1 MDRINLGSAT
11 LLLRLA
17 NRHGLIT
24 GSTGTGKSCSVQHLA
39 ESFSAA
45 GVPVLLTDVKGDLT
59 GISTVRP
66 TRHWSVFGEDGLPMR
81 TTVQDLGP
89 LLMSQLLGLNQT
101 QAGVMNIVFEVAKRG
116 VRKQLYGIDGTS
128 RDYLLGL
135 DDIRAVMAECLDH
148 VEDLRQP
155 MGNMTNASIGAI
167 SRGLLTLEAQGGNFL
182 FNEPALDVLDL
193 MEVRDETGVVSILDA
208 TNLMDCPATYG
219 VLMVSI
225 LTKLFSVLSEAGDLD
240 KPKFVIIIDEA
251 HLLFAEARKNKP
263 LMALIERTVR
273 LIRSKG
279 VGVYFATQNPLD
291 VPDQVLAQL
300 NNRIQHGLRAFTPRD
315 QRAVRAAAET
325 FRQNPEVNAAQAIT
339 ELGIGEA
346 LVSCLGASGIP
357 EMVRR
362 TRVPL
367 PSGHIG
373 PVDIRPIVNSDPM
386 REKYRETLNR
396 EAAIA
401 RLASRMEAA

>member
-1 MDRINLGSAT
+1 MSGDTDGQIFVGRSPSSEGGAGKAEYLA
-11 LLLRLA
+11 LKLA
-17 NRHGLIT
+17 NRHGLAT
-24 GSTGTGKSCSVQHLA
+24 GATGTGKTVTLQTLA
-39 ESFSAA
+39 EGFSRA
-45 GVPVLLTDVKGDLT
+45 GVPVFAADIKGDLS
-59 GISTVRP
+59 GLSTACP
-66 TRHWSVFGEDGLPMR
+66 TRHWDVFGDNGLPMR
-81 TTVQDLGP
+81 TTVSDLGP
-89 LLMSQLLGLNQT
+89 ALMSRMLGLNQT
-101 QAGVMNIVFEVAKRG
+101 QEGVLNIVFETAKRG
-116 VRKQLYGIDGTS
+116 VLKTLYGLDTQR

-135 DDIRAVMAECLDH
+135 DDIRAVMAECMDH

-279 VGVYFATQNPLD
+279 VGVYFAT
-291 VPDQVLAQL
+291 
-300 NNRIQHGLRAFTPRD
+300 
-315 QRAVRAAAET
+315 
-325 FRQNPEVNAAQAIT
+325 
-339 ELGIGEA
+339 
-346 LVSCLGASGIP
+346 
-357 EMVRR
+357 
-362 TRVPL
+362 
-367 PSGHIG
+367 
-373 PVDIRPIVNSDPM
+373 
-386 REKYRETLNR
+386 
-396 EAAIA
+396 
-401 RLASRMEAA
+401 